1 MIITNI
7 NEGNITDVERAYR
20 AYLSLLTAI
29 APKYTPE
36 ELYVVR
42 TPKGNWALRIKDTD
56 KTIRILSKA
65 ILSIDLVEEKGLGK
79 ID

>member
-1 MIITNI
+1 MITNV

-42 TPKGNWALRIKDTD
+42 TPRNNWALRIKATG

-65 ILSIDLVEEKGLGK
+65 ILSVDLVEAKGLDK
-79 ID
+79 MD